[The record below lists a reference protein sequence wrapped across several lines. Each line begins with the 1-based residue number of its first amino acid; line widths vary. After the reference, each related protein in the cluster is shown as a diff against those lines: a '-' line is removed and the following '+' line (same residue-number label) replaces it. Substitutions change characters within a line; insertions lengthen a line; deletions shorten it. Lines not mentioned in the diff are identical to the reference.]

1 MRFDFQNHPMKNTS
15 LFAFAVAVALGVA
28 PARSTFGAEP
38 PPTDVV
44 VIDHGQV
51 DGAFAQGRPMMVN
64 SSYKIQAG
72 RRVTA
77 PGEVEIHEH
86 DTDIFYVT
94 EGTATLVTGGQA
106 EDGKTTAQGEIRGK
120 KIIGGIERKL
130 QKGDIVVV
138 PAGVPHWF
146 TEVSNPFLYL
156 VVKVT
161 K

>member
-1 MRFDFQNHPMKNTS
+1 MKATS
-15 LFAFAVAVALGVA
+15 AFAFAVAVATLVA
-28 PARSTFGAEP
+28 PVRSVAAEA
-38 PPTDVV
+38 PPTEVV

-51 DGAFAQGRPMMVN
+51 EGAFAQGRPMLVN

-86 DTDIFYVT
+86 DTDIFYIT
-94 EGTATLVTGGQA
+94 EGSATLVTGGQT
-106 EDGKTTAQGEIRGK
+106 EGGKTTGVGETRGT
-120 KIIGGIERKL
+120 KIVGGTERKL
-130 QKGDIVVV
+130 QKGDVVVV
-138 PAGVPHWF
+138 PAGIPHWF

>member
-1 MRFDFQNHPMKNTS
+1 MKS
-15 LFAFAVAVALGVA
+15 LATLVSFLAAAAFVSA
-28 PARSTFGAEP
+28 AEP
-38 PPTDVV
+38 SAPPTDTVLIESGKV
-44 VIDHGQV
+44 AA
-51 DGAFAQGRPMMVN
+51 AFAQGMPMLVN

-77 PGEVEIHEH
+77 PGQVEIHEH

-94 EGTATLVTGGQA
+94 DGTATLVTGGKT
-106 EDGKTTAQGEIRGK
+106 EGGKTTGAGEIRGD
-120 KIIGGIERKL
+120 KIAGGATHKL
-130 QKGDIVVV
+130 KKGDILVV